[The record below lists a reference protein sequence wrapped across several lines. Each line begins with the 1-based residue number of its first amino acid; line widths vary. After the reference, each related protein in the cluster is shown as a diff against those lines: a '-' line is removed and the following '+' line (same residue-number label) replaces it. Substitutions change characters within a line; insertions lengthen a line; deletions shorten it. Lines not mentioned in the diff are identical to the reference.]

1 MRPDQSGP
9 PERKHAP
16 DGDERQVSEVHN
28 DGRIGEPDQ
37 HDSVDRRSLPLSRVD
52 ALQGKDVGMDEPRA
66 EIVDVIIDCSD
77 ANRRAPELGRG
88 ETDENVGASGSQHFA
103 GGEWVDPVGLNSR
116 AH

>member
-28 DGRIGEPDQ
+28 DGRISEPDQ

-77 ANRRAPELGRG
+77 ANRRAPSSGAVKLTRTSAPPGRN
-88 ETDENVGASGSQHFA
+88 TSRAASGSIRS
-103 GGEWVDPVGLNSR
+103 D
-116 AH
+116 